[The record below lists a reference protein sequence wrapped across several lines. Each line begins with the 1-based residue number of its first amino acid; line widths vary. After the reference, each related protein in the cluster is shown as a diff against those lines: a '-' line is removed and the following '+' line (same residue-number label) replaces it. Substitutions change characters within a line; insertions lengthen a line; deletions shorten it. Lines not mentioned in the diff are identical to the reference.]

1 MPKCDFKVEAGD
13 EEKKRVR
20 VLSNALTIGY
30 LAWPSRF

>member
-13 EEKKRVR
+13 EKKGVR